1 MRQLTEMPMTEL
13 SDTEL
18 DAVSGGFFDFGNI
31 ITQTNIGVN
40 VALGLGSVIQQ
51 VIAQANSGNI

>member
-18 DAVSGGFFDFGNI
+18 DAVSGGFLDFGNI

-40 VALGLGSVIQQ
+40 VALGLGSVIEQF
-51 VIAQANSGNI
+51 VAQANSGNI

>member
-18 DAVSGGFFDFGNI
+18 DAVSGGFFNFGNI

-40 VALGLGSVIQQ
+40 LALGLGSTIQQ
-51 VIAQANSGNI
+51 LIVQANTANI